1 MANHGKNGVLVS
13 PVIEDPTGRLP
24 ALLPGGGPPDPQASS
39 VGATVSSRLAAVR
52 SRIDVAARA
61 CGRDPASVT
70 LVGVG
75 KTQPVEALGAAWDA
89 GLRDFGENYVQEWR
103 AKADAL
109 VGRDLRWHFIGGLQ
123 SNKVKYLV
131 GRVHLIHSVDRAS
144 LLDEIA
150 VRSAR
155 AGLVTGIL
163 LEVNVGNEE
172 TKSGCAEAE
181 LEALA
186 ARAAASPG
194 VRLRGLMGIPPF
206 LAPEAVR
213 PHFRRLRDL
222 RDGLAARLPHLGPAF
237 RELSMGMSADLEV
250 AVAEGATFVRV
261 GTDLFGAR

>member
-1 MANHGKNGVLVS
+1 MTSS
-13 PVIEDPTGRLP
+13 PSDVGR
-24 ALLPGGGPPDPQASS
+24 
-39 VGATVSSRLAAVR
+39 RLAAVR
-52 SRIDVAARA
+52 GRIDAAARA
-61 CGRDPASVT
+61 AGRDPASIT

-75 KTQPVEALGAAWDA
+75 KMQPVESLDAAWGA

-103 AKADAL
+103 TKADAL
-109 VGRDLRWHFIGGLQ
+109 ARRDLRWHFIGGLQ

-131 GRVHLIHSVDRAS
+131 GRVHLVHSVDRVS

-150 VRSAR
+150 TRSAR
-155 AGLVTGIL
+155 AGLVTDVL

-172 TKSGCAEAE
+172 TKSGCDEAG

-186 ARAAASPG
+186 ARAVDLPG

-206 LAPEAVR
+206 LEPEAVR
-213 PHFRRLRDL
+213 PHFRRLREL
-222 RDGLAARLPHLGPAF
+222 RDALAARLPRLGPAF
-237 RELSMGMSADLEV
+237 SELSMGMSADLEV